1 MSNDEDY
8 KNDLIYK
15 VELLKKALIAEKQKT
30 QSLENDN
37 KSQKKLVNDLEN
49 EMNRKDNELVK
60 ITSERNNLM
69 FQLDFHRHGKI
80 TSGESI
86 PIFKSEGY
94 HLDFEEIHQSIQN
107 SKEEMNTKRNEIKSN
122 EAKEIKLTEK
132 EPNNEVSPI
141 ITTKAE
147 PASVFNIT
155 PIKNSFSYF
164 VTNIGNIFD
173 KAPEKIEKPRKSS
186 NPDITDVS
194 QDKETSQ
201 INNQNT
207 NYELL
212 LSNYKLQNNNLK
224 SLLSE
229 SNSNNKKIKE
239 NYQDLINAQ
248 AEKIKF
254 LEGELSNTKEELFK
268 LTQSNS
274 YIVNEKQSYEIKL
287 NNSENLVKKLEI
299 DVSACKDTI
308 KKFHT
313 IIEEKDE
320 VITYLKESMKKFES
334 ENSILNKK
342 LIQLKNVFLEENIR
356 EKSFS
361 SIEVTSMTKTKI
373 TFGKSEDGYFVMV
386 VDRFDGKLEYV
397 FINEII
403 EFKPNNND
411 NSLILRYYLNG
422 KIAILNLLMQENIS
436 EAVKVYGFFK
446 QKANEQV

>member
-30 QSLENDN
+30 QLLEQDN
-37 KSQKKLVNDLEN
+37 KLQKKLVNDLEN
-49 EMNRKDNELVK
+49 EINRKDNEVVK
-60 ITSERNNLM
+60 ITSEKNNLM

-86 PIFKSEGY
+86 PIFETDSY
-94 HLDFEEIHQSIQN
+94 NLDFEEIHQNIKN
-107 SKEEMNTKRNEIKSN
+107 SKEEINKERNKTSQDEKELKSTT
-122 EAKEIKLTEK
+122 KLT
-132 EPNNEVSPI
+132 NNEVSPI
-141 ITTKAE
+141 INNKTE

-164 VTNIGNIFD
+164 VNNIGNIFD
-173 KAPEKIEKPRKSS
+173 KAPDKNEKCRKSS
-186 NPDITDVS
+186 NLDIVDVL

-201 INNQNT
+201 VNQNT

-229 SNSNNKKIKE
+229 SNLNIKNIKE
-239 NYQDLINAQ
+239 NYRDLINAQ
-248 AEKIKF
+248 TEKIKN
-254 LEGELSNTKEELFK
+254 LEVELSNTKDELFK

-274 YIVNEKQSYEIKL
+274 YIVNQKQSYEIKL
-287 NNSENLVKKLEI
+287 NNSENLVKKLET
-299 DVSACKDTI
+299 DLTACKDTI

-320 VITYLKESMKKFES
+320 VITYLKESLKKFES

-342 LIQLKNVFLEENIR
+342 LTQLKNVFLEENIR
-356 EKSFS
+356 EKSFN
-361 SIEVTSMTKTKI
+361 SIEVTSMKKTKL
-373 TFGKSEDGYFVMV
+373 TFGKSDDGYFVMV
-386 VDRFDGKLEYV
+386 VDRYDGKLEYV

-411 NSLILRYYLNG
+411 NSLILRYYVNG
-422 KIAILNLLMQENIS
+422 KIAILNLLMQDNIS
-436 EAVKVYGFFK
+436 DAVKVYGFFK